1 MYNSIYVLG
10 SSSVTKKSKYCIKH
24 VVVRKNPRKIRLK
37 RWNRREIMKKLF
49 IMYWY
54 YLCRIST
61 FHTTKSIAIIARRT
75 SQNKPE
81 FFVPIAP
88 TLSIFA

>member
-1 MYNSIYVLG
+1 
-10 SSSVTKKSKYCIKH
+10 
-24 VVVRKNPRKIRLK
+24 VVRKNPRKIRLK

-49 IMYWY
+49 II
-54 YLCRIST
+54 IST